1 MTVAYDSQFVALVDH
16 QPEQAEEFA
25 LINLNPTVRVQHELV
40 VNAGSV
46 DAEEAEI
53 FIRVMKESQDV
64 LTVMMEYGFAPAASS
79 HYSSAF
85 QERTR
90 DILPQNLQYL
100 NPTPTMQDTTRLAG
114 ELERL
119 M

>member
-1 MTVAYDSQFVALVDH
+1 MTVAYDSQFVALVNQ
-16 QPEQAEEFA
+16 QPEQAAEFA

-40 VNAGSV
+40 GNASSV
-46 DAEEAEI
+46 GAEESEN
-53 FIRVMKESQDV
+53 FIRVMEENQDV
-64 LTVMMEYGFAPAASS
+64 LTVMMEYGFSPAASS

-85 QERTR
+85 KERTR
-90 DILPQNLQYL
+90 DILPHNLQDL
-100 NPTPTMQDTTRLAG
+100 TPAPTMEDTTRLAG